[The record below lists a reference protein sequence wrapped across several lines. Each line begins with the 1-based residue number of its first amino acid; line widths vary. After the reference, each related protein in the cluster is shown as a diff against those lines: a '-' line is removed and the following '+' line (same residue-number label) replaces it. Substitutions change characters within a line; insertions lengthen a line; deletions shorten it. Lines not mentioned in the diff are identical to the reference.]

1 MNKYIL
7 TLQFIFFSVLILPT
21 KNKSKHDS
29 IERKSKARLNA
40 SADLSHISSYTE
52 SFDLALLLAE
62 YPEILSGIHESLDP
76 SVLVT
81 YLFNLA
87 AMVGQANRVLR
98 VKGMEVE
105 VAEARWLVFWAA
117 KRVFEEG
124 LMLLGLEFL
133 ERM

>member
-1 MNKYIL
+1 M
-7 TLQFIFFSVLILPT
+7 
-21 KNKSKHDS
+21 
-29 IERKSKARLNA
+29 RLNA